1 MGSTMFTKA
10 RLSRKQVRST
20 LPECEFTRNLNTDKL
35 QYKCFILNCTKQYVL
50 NNYCTGHYRC
60 SGCLLNLVFHSE
72 QETRLNAFII
82 KNEHSIIIFCTCM
95 HFAGEAFAGTVWSI
109 SQLVASFRSWHR
121 PFASYDKL
129 WG

>member
-10 RLSRKQVRST
+10 RLSRKQVRLT

-50 NNYCTGHYRC
+50 NHYCTGHYRC
-60 SGCLLNLVFHSE
+60 SGFLFHSE
-72 QETRLNAFII
+72 QETRLNVFII

-95 HFAGEAFAGTVWSI
+95 YFAGEAFAGMI
-109 SQLVASFRSWHR
+109 
-121 PFASYDKL
+121 
-129 WG
+129 